1 MAKQKAIEEKYQ
13 KLTDIE
19 HVLLRPFMYIG
30 SISAHTGDQYLYD
43 GEKVWVEEVTYNPGF
58 IKLFDEII
66 SNSVDEHRRTP
77 KLNEIRVTLNLD
89 TNQISVWDNG
99 GIPVEKHPVHKEW
112 IPEMIFSNLKAGSNF
127 DDSEQRTVA
136 GTNGVGSTLTNIF
149 SKSFSISTCDGKNR
163 FDQEFTNN
171 MHDRT
176 KAKVTPSKKGFT
188 EICYVP
194 DLERFKMRAIDEKSF
209 QILFKRCLDVAACNN
224 KLTVKFTLIRGGKKS
239 DWTLK
244 FKTFDEYIKLYTQ
257 EFFYEESKDWK
268 IAFAKAEN
276 GFSNVSF
283 VNSVHTKDGGSH
295 VEYIL
300 NQLISELREMI
311 KKKHKVEVKP
321 SDIRNYISIFIDCTI
336 INSSFSS
343 QTKEKLITEPK
354 DFGTKHE
361 IGEKLVKAIF
371 KSEIIASVLDWVEK
385 KALAQERAELR
396 KLNSALDKTKI
407 PKLIDAQRKGDR
419 GPCILGIYE
428 GLSALSAV
436 RKFRDTQTQGAFP
449 LKGKFLNVSEMKSSE
464 IIKNDEAVQLMA
476 SLGLKLG
483 EEPKGLRYG
492 RVYIYTD
499 ADPDG
504 NSIAALLIN
513 FFNRFWPE
521 LFDQGRIYKVMTP
534 LVVAKKGK
542 ESINFYTNEEFEKWS
557 NKNNSSS
564 WGVEYKKGLAA
575 LEDAE
580 YEEIIKNPKVVQIK
594 NDKDYKESLNA
605 WFGADSAPRKERIL
619 KQPTNEA

>member
-1 MAKQKAIEEKYQ
+1 MAKTKGIEDKYQ
-13 KLTDIE
+13 KLTDVE

-30 SISAHTGDQYLYD
+30 SISPHTGDQYLFD
-43 GEKVWVEEVTYNPGF
+43 GEKVWNEEITYNPGF

-66 SNSVDEHRRTP
+66 SNSVDEHRRNS
-77 KLNEIRVTLNLD
+77 KLNEIKVTLNLD
-89 TNQISVWDNG
+89 TSEISIWDNG

-127 DDSEQRTVA
+127 DDTEQRTVA

-149 SKSFSISTCDGKNR
+149 SKKFVVSTCDGKNR

-171 MHDRT
+171 MHKRS
-176 KAKVTPSKKGFT
+176 KASVSPAKRGFT
-188 EICYVP
+188 EITYIP
-194 DLERFKMRAIDEKSF
+194 DLERFKMRGIDEKSF
-209 QILFKRCLDVAACNN
+209 QIIFKRCLDVAACNN
-224 KLTVKFTLIRGGKKS
+224 KLTVKFTKIKDGAS
-239 DWTLK
+239 TNSTLK
-244 FKTFDEYIKLYTQ
+244 FKTFEEYIKLYTQ

-268 IAFAKAEN
+268 IGFAKSEN
-276 GFSNVSF
+276 GFANVSF
-283 VNSVHTKDGGSH
+283 VNSVHTKDGGTH
-295 VEYIL
+295 VEYIV
-300 NQLISELREMI
+300 NQLIAQLREMI

-321 SDIRNYISIFIDCTI
+321 SDIRNYMSIFIDCTV

-354 DFGTKHE
+354 DFATRHE
-361 IGEKLVKAIF
+361 VSDKIAKLVF
-371 KSEIIASVLDWVEK
+371 KSEIVASVLDWVEK

-396 KLNSALDKTKI
+396 KLNSTLDKTKI

-449 LKGKFLNVSEMKSSE
+449 LKGKFLNVSEMKSAE

-492 RVYIYTD
+492 RIYIYTD

-542 ESINFYTNEEFEKWS
+542 ESLNFYTNDEFEKWS
-557 NKNNSSS
+557 AKNKANTWNI
-564 WGVEYKKGLAA
+564 EYKKGLAA
-575 LEDAE
+575 LEDLE
-580 YEEIIKNPKVVQIK
+580 YEEIIRNPKTVQIK
-594 NDKDYKESLNA
+594 NDKEYKDSLNA

-619 KQPTNEA
+619 NKPE

>member
-1 MAKQKAIEEKYQ
+1 MAKTKGIENKYQ
-13 KLTDIE
+13 KLTDVE

-30 SISAHTGDQYLYD
+30 SISPHTGDQYLFD
-43 GEKVWVEEVTYNPGF
+43 GEKVWNEEITYNPGF

-66 SNSVDEHRRTP
+66 SNSVDEHRRSS
-77 KLNEIRVTLNLD
+77 KLNEIKVTLNLD
-89 TNQISVWDNG
+89 TSEISIWDNG

-127 DDSEQRTVA
+127 DDTEQRTVA

-149 SKSFSISTCDGKNR
+149 SKKFSVSTCDGKNR
-163 FDQEFTNN
+163 FDQEFTDN
-171 MHDRT
+171 MHKRS
-176 KAKVTPSKKGFT
+176 KATVSPAKRGFT
-188 EICYVP
+188 EITYIP
-194 DLERFKMRAIDEKSF
+194 DLERFKMHGIDEKSF
-209 QILFKRCLDVAACNN
+209 QIIFKRCLDVAACNN
-224 KLTVKFTLIRGGKKS
+224 RLTVKFTKIKDGVS
-239 DWTLK
+239 TNSTLK
-244 FKTFDEYIKLYTQ
+244 FKTFEEYIKLYTQ

-268 IAFAKAEN
+268 IGFAKSEN
-276 GFSNVSF
+276 GFANVSF
-283 VNSVHTKDGGSH
+283 VNSVHTKDGGTH
-295 VEYIL
+295 VEYIV
-300 NQLISELREMI
+300 NQLIAQLREMI

-321 SDIRNYISIFIDCTI
+321 SDIRNYMSIFIECTV

-354 DFGTKHE
+354 DFATRHE
-361 IGEKLVKAIF
+361 VTDKIAKLVF
-371 KSEIIASVLDWVEK
+371 KSEIVASVLDWIEK

-396 KLNSALDKTKI
+396 KLNSNLDKTKI

-449 LKGKFLNVSEMKSSE
+449 LKGKFLNVSEMKSAE
-464 IIKNDEAVQLMA
+464 IIKNEEAVQLMA

-542 ESINFYTNEEFEKWS
+542 DSINFYTNDEFDKWS
-557 NKNNSSS
+557 AKNKAHTWNI
-564 WGVEYKKGLAA
+564 EYKKGLAA
-575 LEDAE
+575 LEDLE
-580 YEEIIKNPKVVQIK
+580 YEEIIKDPKVVQLK
-594 NDKDYKESLNA
+594 NDKEYKESLNA

-619 KQPTNEA
+619 NKLE

>member
-1 MAKQKAIEEKYQ
+1 
-13 KLTDIE
+13 
-19 HVLLRPFMYIG
+19 
-30 SISAHTGDQYLYD
+30 
-43 GEKVWVEEVTYNPGF
+43 
-58 IKLFDEII
+58 
-66 SNSVDEHRRTP
+66 
-77 KLNEIRVTLNLD
+77 
-89 TNQISVWDNG
+89 
-99 GIPVEKHPVHKEW
+99 
-112 IPEMIFSNLKAGSNF
+112 
-127 DDSEQRTVA
+127 
-136 GTNGVGSTLTNIF
+136 
-149 SKSFSISTCDGKNR
+149 
-163 FDQEFTNN
+163 
-171 MHDRT
+171 
-176 KAKVTPSKKGFT
+176 
-188 EICYVP
+188 
-194 DLERFKMRAIDEKSF
+194 MRGIDEKSF
-209 QILFKRCLDVAACNN
+209 QIIFKRCLDVAACNN
-224 KLTVKFTLIRGGKKS
+224 KLTVKFTKIKDGAS
-239 DWTLK
+239 TNSTLK
-244 FKTFDEYIKLYTQ
+244 FKTFEEYIKLYTQ

-268 IAFAKAEN
+268 IGFAKSEN
-276 GFSNVSF
+276 GFANVSF
-283 VNSVHTKDGGSH
+283 VNSVHTKDGGTH
-295 VEYIL
+295 VEYIV
-300 NQLISELREMI
+300 NQLIAQLREMI

-321 SDIRNYISIFIDCTI
+321 SDIRNYMSIFIDCTV

-354 DFGTKHE
+354 DFATRHE
-361 IGEKLVKAIF
+361 VSDKIAKLVF
-371 KSEIIASVLDWVEK
+371 KSEIVASVLDWVEK

-396 KLNSALDKTKI
+396 KLNSTLDKTKI

-449 LKGKFLNVSEMKSSE
+449 LKGKFLNVSEMKSAE

-492 RVYIYTD
+492 RIYIYTD

-542 ESINFYTNEEFEKWS
+542 ESLNFYTNDEFEKWS
-557 NKNNSSS
+557 AKNKANAWNI
-564 WGVEYKKGLAA
+564 EYKKGLAA
-575 LEDAE
+575 LEDLE
-580 YEEIIKNPKVVQIK
+580 YEEIIRNPKTVQIK
-594 NDKDYKESLNA
+594 NDKEYKDSLNA

-619 KQPTNEA
+619 NKPE